1 VDVKLITVIT
11 TALVDSINPCAIGVL
26 VLLIS
31 TLLAL
36 THNKKR
42 MMFVG
47 LVYLSV
53 VYITYFLAGLGLLY
67 FIQKLAIADGV
78 AITAGILVIILG
90 IIEIKDFY
98 WYGRGISLTIP
109 KSQIGRIKRYAEKA
123 SIPGVVLLG
132 MLVAAVELPC
142 TGGPYLAITSLLA
155 KDFDWIAFWYLALYN
170 FIFVLPLLVILIAVY
185 TTLTVAHIDAWKG
198 KYKKWMRLVSGLVMV
213 ALGIVLILYANGDIN
228 LG

>member
-1 VDVKLITVIT
+1 MDVKLITVIT

-31 TLLAL
+31 TLLTL

-42 MMFVG
+42 MLFVG
-47 LVYLSV
+47 VVYLTV

-78 AITAGILVIILG
+78 AIGAGILVIIMG
-90 IIEIKDFY
+90 IIEVKDFY
-98 WYGRGISLTIP
+98 WYGQGISLTIP
-109 KSQIGRIKRYAEKA
+109 KSQVERIKRYAEKA

-132 MLVAAVELPC
+132 ILVAAVELPC

-170 FIFVLPLLVILIAVY
+170 FIFVLPLLIIVIAVY
-185 TTLTVAHIDAWKG
+185 TTLSVAHVDAWKS
-198 KYKKWMRLVSGLVMV
+198 KYKKWMRLITGLVMI
-213 ALGIVLILYANGDIN
+213 ALGIVLILYANGDIS
-228 LG
+228 LA